1 MIVVV
6 KSKLVTTRFRYCEPI
21 FYATIENSFSLM
33 CERNVGFLIS
43 GKQSNSINRR
53 VKENTA
59 GEVRVAP
66 LSERRLLLEILFY
79 GREVLLLENI
89 VVALICCT
97 EVLVVERAVA
107 IRVLRRIPHLPDI
120 LGSNVLGLDAATWNG
135 RAALLEGRKA
145 A

>member
-6 KSKLVTTRFRYCEPI
+6 KSKLETTRFRYCELI

-79 GREVLLLENI
+79 G
-89 VVALICCT
+89 
-97 EVLVVERAVA
+97 
-107 IRVLRRIPHLPDI
+107 
-120 LGSNVLGLDAATWNG
+120 
-135 RAALLEGRKA
+135 
-145 A
+145 

>member
-43 GKQSNSINRR
+43 GKKSNSINRR
-53 VKENTA
+53 VEENTA

-107 IRVLRRIPHLPDI
+107 IRVLRRIPHCADI
-120 LGSNVLGLDAATWNG
+120 LASNVLGLDAATWNG
-135 RAALLEGRKA
+135 RAALFEGRKA